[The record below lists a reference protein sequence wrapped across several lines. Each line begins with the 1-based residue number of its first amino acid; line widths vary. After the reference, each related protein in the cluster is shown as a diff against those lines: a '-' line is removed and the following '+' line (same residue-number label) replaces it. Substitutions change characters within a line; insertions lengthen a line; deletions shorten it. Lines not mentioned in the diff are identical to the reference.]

1 MTKDQEARHKL
12 FLYLLSLCDSH
23 GEFSRTTGIDPS
35 SISHWKKAAPYSAGK
50 GKIRLPS
57 WEKLEEIAGALGFGI
72 EINVNL
78 KVL

>member
-1 MTKDQEARHKL
+1 MTKDQKVRHNT

-23 GEFSRTTGIDPS
+23 GEFSRATGTDLS
-35 SISHWKKAAPYSAGK
+35 SVSHWKKAAPYSTGK

-57 WEKLEEIAGALGFGI
+57 WEKLEEIAGKLGFGI

-78 KVL
+78 KRL